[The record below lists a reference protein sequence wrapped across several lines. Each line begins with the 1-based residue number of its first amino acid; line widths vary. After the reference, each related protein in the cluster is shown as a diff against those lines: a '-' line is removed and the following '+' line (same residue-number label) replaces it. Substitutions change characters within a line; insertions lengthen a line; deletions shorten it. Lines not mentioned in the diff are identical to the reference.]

1 MPERWETLPSDSS
14 AHRQTST
21 TTARR
26 HPAHRP
32 GRQIHSRSV
41 SPIRQT
47 HSSPSPARQT
57 HSRAPSPVAGEKRSP
72 SPSLDDEVRY
82 AKSAN
87 TGTKSRATVSSLP
100 EEEKELAMMAIDLLR
115 CDITVNEA
123 FPDHIQ
129 ERQMVKKAYKASCNE
144 LEVPL
149 RLTPLMY
156 KVISGRFSHTRGELK
171 NKARS
176 IVEGGFGYKTGD
188 NKKVIRHNR
197 KLTEDLKEDLGFA
210 YKDPVAR
217 TGLYQHTV
225 FQKVANA
232 MYFANRRD
240 EGPSHP
246 EVFNPFPLKGLALI
260 LTAVE
265 CCIDE
270 WATGTRVDIKF
281 ASAEYGSIYRAH
293 ITALEAFNIRGAQF
307 QVVDKILTRMHN
319 VGRFHSGAEPLT
331 DTTPKPILST
341 DMMDAALKEFENGG
355 GFSDDDDEGEDE

>member
-1 MPERWETLPSDSS
+1 MPERWETLPSDSP
-14 AHRQTST
+14 AHQQTST

-26 HPAHRP
+26 HPAHLP
-32 GRQIHSRSV
+32 GRQIRSRSV
-41 SPIRQT
+41 SPT
-47 HSSPSPARQT
+47 RQT
-57 HSRAPSPVAGEKRSP
+57 HSRSPLPARQTYSRSPSPVAGEKRSP

-129 ERQMVKKAYKASCNE
+129 ERHMVKKAYKASCNE

-270 WATGTRVDIKF
+270 WATGARVDIKF

-293 ITALEAFNIRGAQF
+293 VKALEAFNVRGAQF

-319 VGRFHSGAEPLT
+319 VGRFHSGAQPLT

-355 GFSDDDDEGEDE
+355 GFTDDEDEDE